1 METVALNFDYM
12 RHKMLPL
19 GEALGIAT
27 TRERRGFQDS
37 QRCSRQPSTCR
48 HITRFYPAL
57 FKWKKFCYTY
67 SIIDTCRFILLS
79 TVFSTNYPH
88 LWTGSSSSRKKRKK
102 KNNNEGR
109 ALIYTKIHE
118 KACTERILDL
128 WLLQDLTGCLQRKK
142 KKPTTISTSPPGITD
157 VNAINSTNSQTLY
170 VDLTKIRC
178 TPKSRSQ
185 LRLNLE

>member
-102 KNNNEGR
+102 KKQQWRKSTYLHQNP
-109 ALIYTKIHE
+109 HE

-142 KKPTTISTSPPGITD
+142 KK
-157 VNAINSTNSQTLY
+157 TNNNLHKSSWNH
-170 VDLTKIRC
+170 RC
-178 TPKSRSQ
+178 KC
-185 LRLNLE
+185 NK

>member
-102 KNNNEGR
+102 K
-109 ALIYTKIHE
+109 
-118 KACTERILDL
+118 
-128 WLLQDLTGCLQRKK
+128 
-142 KKPTTISTSPPGITD
+142 TTMKEEHLS
-157 VNAINSTNSQTLY
+157 
-170 VDLTKIRC
+170 
-178 TPKSRSQ
+178 TPKSTWEGLHRAYTWFVTLTRPNRLPSKEKKKNQQQSPQVLLESQ
-185 LRLNLE
+185 M